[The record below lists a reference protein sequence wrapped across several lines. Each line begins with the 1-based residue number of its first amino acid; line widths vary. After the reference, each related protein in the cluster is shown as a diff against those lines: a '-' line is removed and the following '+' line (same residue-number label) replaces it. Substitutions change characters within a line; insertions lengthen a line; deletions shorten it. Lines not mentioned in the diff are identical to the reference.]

1 MTRLA
6 ENRDT
11 HLSREEVAA
20 EALRQFTEEGREPSM
35 RSLAE
40 ALRTAPST
48 IYHHFSSREEIFADA
63 VDLVWQE
70 ATAETLRLAPAP
82 LEEPPSDVL
91 VAVGVATRRTWL
103 AHHLLAPHM
112 AASPA
117 PTEFT
122 RNALELMK
130 NLFGR
135 LELDPE
141 VLDSAFHA
149 YSSFMIGA
157 VLFAAARKGADQ
169 RLERS
174 VEWEQGSLGEISGI
188 SATDPERDEQLFASG
203 LERLIAGFEL
213 RV

>member
-1 MTRLA
+1 MTRLG
-6 ENRDT
+6 EHRDT
-11 HLSREEVAA
+11 HLSREEIAA
-20 EALRQFTEEGREPSM
+20 EALRQFTEEEREPSM
-35 RSLAE
+35 RSLAV

-48 IYHHFSSREEIFADA
+48 IYHHFASREEIFADA

-70 ATAETLRLAPAP
+70 ATAEALRLAPAP
-82 LEEPPSDVL
+82 FEEPPADVL

-135 LELDPE
+135 LDLDPE
-141 VLDSAFHA
+141 VLDSAFHS

-157 VLFAAARKGADQ
+157 VLFATARKSADQ
-169 RLERS
+169 RLGRS
-174 VEWEQGSLGEISGI
+174 IEWEKGSLGEISGI
-188 SATDPERDEQLFASG
+188 SSTDPERDEELFAAG
-203 LERLIAGFEL
+203 LRRLIAGFDL
-213 RV
+213 TV